1 MNAVPE
7 APTVVGVYE
16 TLGSSI
22 LAGELPASTKLP
34 PIRPSGDARRV
45 SPNTVS
51 SAYRRLEAEG
61 LVFAN
66 DNGKRFVAPD
76 AAVAAD
82 VASAARA
89 LIQESLRDGV
99 GLEHTVLLIRGLWP
113 APEPQV
119 YRDRETA
126 STAEP
131 SDDSRRNVAEHLT
144 QAPHS
149 AIDGSTSHREAEVTR
164 PKNATAVTLGSE
176 TSTSVDR
183 APTKVEASRP
193 EWGGDDEYW
202 EEAPV
207 DEPYETPADQHS
219 SPEDDSW
226 DF

>member
-1 MNAVPE
+1 MNAVSE
-7 APTVVGVYE
+7 ALTVLGVYE

-51 SAYRRLEAEG
+51 SAYKKLEAEG

-66 DNGKRFVAPD
+66 DHGKRFVAPD
-76 AAVAAD
+76 AAVATD

-99 GLEHTVLLIRGLWP
+99 GLDHTVLLIKGLWP
-113 APEPQV
+113 APKPHV
-119 YRDRETA
+119 DRDLETA
-126 STAEP
+126 PTAAP
-131 SDDSRRNVAEHLT
+131 SDDFRHNFAEHPT
-144 QAPHS
+144 RAPRS
-149 AIDGSTSHREAEVTR
+149 PIVGSTSRQEAETTR
-164 PKNATAVTLGSE
+164 PRNATVVTLGGE
-176 TSTSVDR
+176 TSTSIDR

-193 EWGGDDEYW
+193 EWDNDEYW
-202 EEAPV
+202 EEGPV
-207 DEPYETPADQHS
+207 HEQYEPPADQHS